1 MNTYAKSF
9 RNPMNTYV
17 GNVNGLLIKVV
28 VCNILVRFL
37 AFVQVEISH
46 TPQERK
52 TMKKFKPNLICA
64 ALMSSGLAYA
74 SNGFAQETDVQSDE
88 PSVDVEII
96 QVSGIRGSLI
106 RAQAL
111 KQDNTSFVE
120 VLSAEDIGKLPDTSI
135 AESLA
140 RLPGIAG
147 ERRNGRTSGLSVRG
161 FNENYVAT
169 SLNGRELLGMG
180 DNRGVEFDLYPSEI
194 IANVVVYK
202 TPEAGL
208 LNQGIGG
215 TVDLQT
221 INPIGKDRTI
231 VFNGSLEQ
239 NQIDSQN
246 PDFDDQG
253 HRFSL
258 NFVDSFAD
266 DTIGVAVTF
275 ASLESPS
282 QEEHFRGWGYPG
294 ASTSND
300 RDQVDVPE
308 GTLIYGGH
316 DSFFRSGLLKRDSL
330 ATVIQYRPNADLEIK
345 FDALFIDFNEQ
356 NAKRGL
362 EEGGPVWG
370 GVDYTVTEVQDGLV
384 TAGFHDGF
392 HSVVRNDVSEQ
403 DAELKTFGLN
413 IEYEINDFW
422 RADLDISTG
431 SVEKTITDIESY
443 SGVGRAGIDG
453 RPLSPRSWQQT
464 ATGIMFG
471 AHPTLPGTD
480 LTDPSLI
487 KLAGPQAWGSAIT
500 GSDGQ
505 DGFVNRPA
513 FEEDLDSLRFTVNG
527 DVEYGIIAGVEAG
540 FAYSDRSKSKVN
552 DGIFLRAPAYPGEDA
567 IPEVLGTVDLG
578 FIGIGGILA
587 YDSLGLFNSGFYTEF
602 NANLT
607 DNSRLGDTY
616 VVEEELT
623 SLWVRADIETEIGEM
638 YLRGNFGLQAMS
650 ADQSAT
656 GFSVITNQAG
666 LSEATPVE
674 GGDDYTDLLPS
685 FNLSLE
691 ILENQYVRIASSKTI
706 SRPRMDDMRPNNQA
720 SFSFDETRI
729 TSTDPQRSAWS
740 GSSGNPLL
748 KNYESNQFDIAYE
761 NYFDDEGFF
770 GAAFFYKD
778 IKNWHRTQ
786 DNVQDFSAVYIPE
799 FHQSAN
805 GVSPAIFTGLV
816 NQTNDGLEGYVRG
829 YEFQASL
836 PFGMFSD
843 ALSGLG
849 IFGSATFLDGEFTDG
864 TSVPG
869 LSEESYQMTAF
880 YEKAGFEV
888 RISARKRDEFTT
900 EVRGLS
906 LRLDETVD
914 QGSTLVDAQIGYD
927 FSESG
932 IEALEGLRITLQAQ
946 NLTDEETVQTSDTDP
961 RLITQ
966 YQRFGR
972 NFLLGFNYEF

>member
-1 MNTYAKSF
+1 
-9 RNPMNTYV
+9 
-17 GNVNGLLIKVV
+17 
-28 VCNILVRFL
+28 
-37 AFVQVEISH
+37 
-46 TPQERK
+46 
-52 TMKKFKPNLICA
+52 MKKFKPNLIRA
-64 ALMSSGLAYA
+64 ALLTSGLACA
-74 SNGFAQETDVQSDE
+74 SNGFAQEVNTQGED
-88 PSVDVEII
+88 PALDVEII
-96 QVSGIRGSLI
+96 EVSGIRGSLI
-106 RAQAL
+106 RAQAI

-161 FNENYVAT
+161 FNENYVGT

-194 IANVVVYK
+194 IANVVVHK

-221 INPIGKDRTI
+221 INPIGKERTI
-231 VFNGSLEQ
+231 VFNGSIEK

-258 NFVDSFAD
+258 NYVDSFAD
-266 DTIGVAVTF
+266 DTLGVALTY

-282 QEEHFRGWGYPG
+282 QEEHFRGWGYPD
-294 ASTSND
+294 ASTDNA
-300 RDQVDVPE
+300 RDEVDVPE
-308 GTLIYGGH
+308 GTVIYGGH
-316 DSFFRSGLLKRDSL
+316 DSYFRSGLLERDSL
-330 ATVIQYRPNADLEIK
+330 ATVIQYRPTDDLEIK

-384 TAGFHDGF
+384 TSGYHDGF
-392 HSVVRNDVSEQ
+392 HSVVRNDLSEQ
-403 DAELKTFGLN
+403 DAELRTFGLN
-413 IEYEINDFW
+413 VEYQINDVW
-422 RADLDISTG
+422 RADFDVSTG
-431 SVEKTITDIESY
+431 SVDKTITDIESY

-453 RPLSPRSWQQT
+453 RPASARSWTQT
-464 ATGIMFG
+464 STGIMFSD
-471 AHPTLPGTD
+471 HPTLPSVD
-480 LTDPSLI
+480 LTDPDLI
-487 KLAGPQAWGSAIT
+487 RLAGPQAWGSPIT

-505 DGFVNRPA
+505 DGFVNKPV
-513 FEEDLDSLRFTVNG
+513 FEEDLDSVRFTVNG
-527 DVEYGIIAGVEAG
+527 DVEYGIVVGIEAG
-540 FAYSDRSKSKVN
+540 LAYSDRSKSKIN
-552 DGIFLRAPAYPGEDA
+552 NGYFLRAPAYPGEDA
-567 IPEVLGTVDLG
+567 IPEVLGTVNLG
-578 FIGIGGILA
+578 FIGIDGILA
-587 YDSLGLFNSGFYTEF
+587 YDSLGLYNSGFYTEF
-602 NANLT
+602 DASLT

-616 VVEEELT
+616 EVKEELT
-623 SLWVRADIETEIGEM
+623 TAWVRADIETDINDM
-638 YLRGNFGLQAMS
+638 YLRGNFGLQAVN
-650 ADQSAT
+650 ADQSAS
-656 GFSVITNQAG
+656 GFSVITNAAG
-666 LSEATPVE
+666 LSEATPVT
-674 GGDDYTDLLPS
+674 GGDDYTDILPS

-691 ILENQYVRIASSKTI
+691 FVENQYIRLAASKTI

-720 SFSFDETRI
+720 SFSFDENLV
-729 TSTDPQRSAWS
+729 TSTDPERSAWS
-740 GSSGNPLL
+740 GSAGNPLL

-761 NYFDDEGFF
+761 NYFNDEGFF
-770 GAAFFYKD
+770 GASFFYKD

-799 FHQSAN
+799 FHQSAA
-805 GVSPAIFTGLV
+805 GTAPAILTGLV
-816 NQTNDGLEGYVRG
+816 NQTNDGLEGFVRG

-836 PFGMFSD
+836 PFNLLSD
-843 ALSGLG
+843 MLDGLG
-849 IFGSATFLDGEFTDG
+849 VFGSATFLDGEFTDG
-864 TSVPG
+864 TRVPG
-869 LSEESYQMTAF
+869 LSEESYQMTVF
-880 YEKAGFEV
+880 YERAGFEV
-888 RISARKRDEFTT
+888 RVSARKRDEFTT

-906 LRLDETVD
+906 LSLQETVD

-932 IEALEGLRITLQAQ
+932 IEALEGLRITLQGQ